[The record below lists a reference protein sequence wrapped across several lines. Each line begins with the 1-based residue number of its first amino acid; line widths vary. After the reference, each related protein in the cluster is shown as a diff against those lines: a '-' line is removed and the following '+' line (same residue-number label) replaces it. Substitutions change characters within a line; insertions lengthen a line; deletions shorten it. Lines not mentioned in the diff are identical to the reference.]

1 MIRDTHPLFRCG
13 EQLYGA
19 ADLRE
24 LPNGALLLGVREGG
38 SVEHLMK
45 CLCADGWITSGKLGH
60 STSAEI
66 AEGFVA
72 LFLLECANARPATET
87 ALAKLDRLEAHAR
100 LGDPQ
105 TSHEAARA
113 VAAREVAR
121 KVLAIFANQDAPISD
136 EQLTACYAD
145 AYDAPAVSS
154 SYRSRRSELA
164 NIGLVK
170 KAGRGK
176 NKAGRRVRLWQI
188 SEKGRE
194 VYELI
199 RRAQA

>member
-1 MIRDTHPLFRCG
+1 
-13 EQLYGA
+13 
-19 ADLRE
+19 
-24 LPNGALLLGVREGG
+24 
-38 SVEHLMK
+38 
-45 CLCADGWITSGKLGH
+45 
-60 STSAEI
+60 
-66 AEGFVA
+66 
-72 LFLLECANARPATET
+72 
-87 ALAKLDRLEAHAR
+87 
-100 LGDPQ
+100 
-105 TSHEAARA
+105 
-113 VAAREVAR
+113 
-121 KVLAIFANQDAPISD
+121 PISD

-164 NIGLVK
+164 NIGLVE